1 MIKIYKVDSFEKFEY
16 LLNKLHERGAK
27 WIDGCSLGD
36 TEAANIIW
44 DRFSLVTDT
53 YKGVVIY
60 NENGVVTFST
70 RIFIDY
76 MIKRYEKDGKEY
88 TIIEDV
94 KLPKPKENPNE
105 KPKVTEIYFHD
116 DTGGKLGGDR
126 IFRVTEEIQVNPCKS
141 DTVEQPSHYIGEHGL
156 EVREIEENFLVRYQ
170 DGHLAHLAGALL
182 EYLLRA
188 PSKGKL
194 AEDIQKVQYLANE
207 MAEYIEKVSQE

>member
-16 LLNKLHERGAK
+16 LLNILHERGAEWGSGDPLDNEDMAK
-27 WIDGCSLGD
+27 MHWVLSGCKGIVVYR
-36 TEAANIIW
+36 EGNK
-44 DRFSLVTDT
+44 VTVSHIEDIEDEIECFER
-53 YKGVVIY
+53 KGQ
-60 NENGVVTFST
+60 
-70 RIFIDY
+70 
-76 MIKRYEKDGKEY
+76 EY

-94 KLPKPKENPNE
+94 KLPKPKEKLSE

-194 AEDIQKVQYLANE
+194 VEDIQKVQYLANE
-207 MAEYIEKVSQE
+207 MAEYVEKVSQE

>member
-1 MIKIYKVDSFEKFEY
+1 MIKIYKVNTFEKFEY
-16 LLNKLHERGAK
+16 LLSTLHERGAK
-27 WIDGCSLGD
+27 WANGGLLDDEAMANMHWILSGCNGIAVYR
-36 TEAANIIW
+36 EGNK
-44 DRFSLVTDT
+44 VTVSHIEDIEDEIECFER
-53 YKGVVIY
+53 KG
-60 NENGVVTFST
+60 E
-70 RIFIDY
+70 
-76 MIKRYEKDGKEY
+76 EY

-94 KLPKPKENPNE
+94 KLPKPKLSE

-116 DTGGKLGGDR
+116 TTGGKLGGDR
-126 IFRVTEEIQVNPCKS
+126 IFRVTEEIQVQSCQS

-207 MAEYIEKVSQE
+207 MAEYVEKVSQE

>member
-1 MIKIYKVDSFEKFEY
+1 MIKIYKVNTFEKFEY
-16 LLNKLHERGAK
+16 LLKTLHERGAK
-27 WIDGCSLGD
+27 WMSGDPLDNELMAKKGWDICGRNGIAVYRDSNNKVVVSSLKYVKK
-36 TEAANIIW
+36 EIE
-44 DRFSLVTDT
+44 V
-53 YKGVVIY
+53 
-60 NENGVVTFST
+60 
-70 RIFIDY
+70 
-76 MIKRYEKDGKEY
+76 YEREGQEC

-94 KLPKPKENPNE
+94 KLPKPIGKLSE
-105 KPKVTEIYFHD
+105 KPKVTEIHFHD
-116 DTGGKLGGDR
+116 TTGGKLGGDR

-207 MAEYIEKVSQE
+207 MAEYVEKVSQE

>member
-1 MIKIYKVDSFEKFEY
+1 MIKIYKVNTFEKFEY
-16 LLNKLHERGAK
+16 LLKTLHERGAK

-94 KLPKPKENPNE
+94 KLPKPKESETHFKN
-105 KPKVTEIYFHD
+105 
-116 DTGGKLGGDR
+116 DTGEYV
-126 IFRVTEEIQVNPCKS
+126 IFSITEAHRVKSNQS

-207 MAEYIEKVSQE
+207 MAEYVEKVSQE

>member
-1 MIKIYKVDSFEKFEY
+1 MIKIYKVNTFEKFEY
-16 LLNKLHERGAK
+16 LLSTLHERGAK
-27 WIDGCSLGD
+27 WANGGLLDDEAMANMHWILSGCNGIAVYR
-36 TEAANIIW
+36 EGNK
-44 DRFSLVTDT
+44 VTVSHIEDIEGEIECFEL
-53 YKGVVIY
+53 KGQ
-60 NENGVVTFST
+60 
-70 RIFIDY
+70 
-76 MIKRYEKDGKEY
+76 EY

-94 KLPKPKENPNE
+94 KLPKPKLSE

-116 DTGGKLGGDR
+116 TTGGKLGGDR
-126 IFRVTEEIQVNPCKS
+126 IFRVTEEIHVNPCKS

-194 AEDIQKVQYLANE
+194 TEDIQKVQYLANE
-207 MAEYIEKVSQE
+207 MAEYVEKVSQE

>member
-1 MIKIYKVDSFEKFEY
+1 MNKIYKVNTLEKMEY
-16 LLNKLHERGAK
+16 LLNTLHERGAE
-27 WIDGCSLGD
+27 WLDGCSLDDKELMVRLWNNYGLE
-36 TEAANIIW
+36 TK
-44 DRFSLVTDT
+44 V
-53 YKGVVIY
+53 YKGLVIY
-60 NENGVVTFST
+60 NEKGLVTFST
-70 RIFIDY
+70 PSYIY
-76 MIKRYEKDGKEY
+76 ETIKRYEQDGEEY

-94 KLPKPKENPNE
+94 KLPKPSE

-116 DTGGKLGGDR
+116 TTGGKLGGDR
-126 IFRVTEEIQVNPCKS
+126 IFRVTEEIQVQSCQS

-194 AEDIQKVQYLANE
+194 VEDIQKVQYLANE